1 MHASVDRNEPGW
13 LKARLNRQL
22 SELVRLSVPTVL
34 QRLGIMTMGVVD
46 VMMVGHYASTELA
59 YQTAASIPVVT
70 VLVISIGL
78 MMGTMVL
85 TSNAYGEEN
94 YEKCGQIWRQSMFY
108 SLVIGG
114 IGTLICL
121 IGEPILVLLDQAP
134 DVAAGGGRVMQIL
147 AFSIVM
153 NTVML
158 SSQFFLEGI
167 SRPLP
172 GMIFMAVA
180 NIVNIFLNWVL
191 VYGNLGFDPMAAEGS
206 AWATTIIRTLLAGG
220 IFLYVWNL
228 KDREKFG
235 IGKPVDLRWKS
246 WSKLREVGYGVGV
259 TNAVEHT
266 GFAALQVF
274 AGWIGPLALGAMA
287 ICFNFYGLPF
297 MMAVGIGGATAVRVG
312 IAYGRRDPHDMM
324 LAGICGSVLN
334 ILIIVPMMWFFYF
347 MPAEIAGL
355 FTDEQPLINETVIV
369 IQLASFFLLLD
380 TTQTVLGNALR
391 GRQDIWVPTI
401 IYLLA
406 FLVLM
411 VPLAYYLTFSQD
423 RGLEGMM
430 QSVVIASL
438 LACVFLVMRFMVVS
452 IRDIRRYGRE

>member
-1 MHASVDRNEPGW
+1 
-13 LKARLNRQL
+13 
-22 SELVRLSVPTVL
+22 
-34 QRLGIMTMGVVD
+34 
-46 VMMVGHYASTELA
+46 
-59 YQTAASIPVVT
+59 
-70 VLVISIGL
+70 
-78 MMGTMVL
+78 
-85 TSNAYGEEN
+85 
-94 YEKCGQIWRQSMFY
+94 
-108 SLVIGG
+108 
-114 IGTLICL
+114 
-121 IGEPILVLLDQAP
+121 
-134 DVAAGGGRVMQIL
+134 
-147 AFSIVM
+147 
-153 NTVML
+153 
-158 SSQFFLEGI
+158 
-167 SRPLP
+167 
-172 GMIFMAVA
+172 
-180 NIVNIFLNWVL
+180 
-191 VYGNLGFDPMAAEGS
+191 
-206 AWATTIIRTLLAGG
+206 LLAGG